1 MHSQN
6 ILKIEP
12 RVRPVVNTK
21 GDTLIQIK
29 LSDAKI
35 LLEDVLEKKNCD
47 STVARYIQLDSLRTT
62 TIALQKDKIETL
74 ETKFSNCNSMVVN
87 LETVV
92 KNKNTEIKL
101 LNGIVKK
108 QNREILRQKM
118 FKFVGF
124 GVAILIPVTFLLLQ
138 K

>member
-6 ILKIEP
+6 ISKIEP

-35 LLEDVLEKKNCD
+35 LLQDVLEKEVCD
-47 STVARYIQLDSLRTT
+47 STVAEYIQLDGLRSG

-74 ETKFSNCNSMVVN
+74 ETKFKNNELRIVN
-87 LETVV
+87 LEDVL
-92 KNKNTEIKL
+92 KNKDTELAL
-101 LNGIVKK
+101 LNGIIKK
-108 QNREILRQKM
+108 QGREIIKQKV
-118 FKFVGF
+118 FKIAGF
-124 GVAILIPVTFLLLQ
+124 SLALALPITYLLLN

>member
-6 ILKIEP
+6 TLKVEP

-35 LLEDVLEKKNCD
+35 LLQDVLEKEVCD
-47 STVARYIQLDSLRTT
+47 STVAEYIQLDGLRSG
-62 TIALQKDKIETL
+62 TIALQKDKIQTL
-74 ETKFSNCNSMVVN
+74 ETKFNNDELRIGN
-87 LETVV
+87 LESVV
-92 KNKNTEIKL
+92 KNKDTELGL
-101 LNGIVKK
+101 LNDIIKK
-108 QNREILRQKM
+108 QSREILKQKV
-118 FKFVGF
+118 FKIAGF
-124 GVAILIPVTFLLLQ
+124 SLALAIPITFLLIH

>member
-74 ETKFSNCNSMVVN
+74 EIKFSNCNSMVVN

>member
-12 RVRPVVNTK
+12 RVRPVVNAK
-21 GDTLIQIK
+21 GDTLIQLK

-35 LLEDVLEKKNCD
+35 LLQDVLEKKVCD
-47 STVARYIQLDSLRTT
+47 STVAKYIELDGLKSS
-62 TIALQKDKIETL
+62 TIALQNDKIEIL
-74 ETKFSNCNSMVVN
+74 ETKFSNCNIMVGK

-92 KNKNTEIKL
+92 KNKNTELKI
-101 LNGIVKK
+101 LNSIINK
-108 QNREILRQKM
+108 QNKDILKQK
-118 FKFVGF
+118 FYKFVGF
-124 GVAILIPVTFLLLQ
+124 GVAILIPVTFLILQ

>member
-35 LLEDVLEKKNCD
+35 LLQDVLEKEVCD
-47 STVARYIQLDSLRTT
+47 SIVAEYIKLDGLRSG
-62 TIALQKDKIETL
+62 TIALQKDKIQTL
-74 ETKFSNCNSMVVN
+74 ETKFNNNELMIGN
-87 LETVV
+87 LEVIV
-92 KNKNTEIKL
+92 KNKDTELALLNDVIKKQSREIKKQKVFKIAGFSLALALPITYLL
-101 LNGIVKK
+101 LNK
-108 QNREILRQKM
+108 
-118 FKFVGF
+118 
-124 GVAILIPVTFLLLQ
+124 
-138 K
+138 

>member
-1 MHSQN
+1 M
-6 ILKIEP
+6 K
-12 RVRPVVNTK
+12 PVVNTK

-35 LLEDVLEKKNCD
+35 LLQDVLEKEVCD
-47 STVARYIQLDSLRTT
+47 STVAKYIQLDGLRSG

-87 LETVV
+87 LEMVV
-92 KNKNTEIKL
+92 KNKNTEIGL

-124 GVAILIPVTFLLLQ
+124 GVAILIPVTFLLLH

>member
-6 ILKIEP
+6 ISKVEP

-35 LLEDVLEKKNCD
+35 LLQDVLEKEVCD
-47 STVARYIQLDSLRTT
+47 STVAEYIQLDGLRSG

-74 ETKFSNCNSMVVN
+74 ETKFKNDELRIVN
-87 LETVV
+87 LEDVL
-92 KNKNTEIKL
+92 KNKDTELAL
-101 LNGIVKK
+101 LNGIIKK
-108 QNREILRQKM
+108 QGREIIKQKV
-118 FKFVGF
+118 FKIAGF
-124 GVAILIPVTFLLLQ
+124 SLALAIPITYLLLH

>member
-35 LLEDVLEKKNCD
+35 LLQDVLEKEVCD
-47 STVARYIQLDSLRTT
+47 STVAEYIQLDNLRSG
-62 TIALQKDKIETL
+62 TIALQKDKIQTL
-74 ETKFSNCNSMVVN
+74 ETKFNNDELRISN
-87 LETVV
+87 LESVL
-92 KNKNTEIKL
+92 KNKDTELGL
-101 LNGIVKK
+101 LNDIIKK
-108 QNREILRQKM
+108 QGREIMIQKV
-118 FKFVGF
+118 FKIGGF
-124 GVAILIPVTFLLLQ
+124 SLALAIPITYLLIH

>member
-35 LLEDVLEKKNCD
+35 LLQDVLEKKNCD
-47 STVARYIQLDSLRTT
+47 STVAEYIQLDGLRSG
-62 TIALQKDKIETL
+62 TIALQKDKIQTL
-74 ETKFSNCNSMVVN
+74 ETKFNNNELRIGN
-87 LETVV
+87 LESVV
-92 KNKNTEIKL
+92 KNKNTELTL
-101 LNGIVKK
+101 LNDIIKK
-108 QNREILRQKM
+108 QGREIIKQKVL
-118 FKFVGF
+118 KFTGF
-124 GVAILIPVTFLLLQ
+124 SLALVIPITFLLTH

>member
-6 ILKIEP
+6 ILKVEP

-35 LLEDVLEKKNCD
+35 LLQDVLEKEVCD
-47 STVARYIQLDSLRTT
+47 STVAEYIQLDGLRSG

-74 ETKFSNCNSMVVN
+74 ETKFKNDELRIVN
-87 LETVV
+87 LEDVL
-92 KNKNTEIKL
+92 KNKDTELAL
-101 LNGIVKK
+101 LNGIIKK
-108 QNREILRQKM
+108 QGREIIKQKV
-118 FKFVGF
+118 FKIAGF
-124 GVAILIPVTFLLLQ
+124 SLALAIPITYLLLH

>member
-6 ILKIEP
+6 ISKIEP

-35 LLEDVLEKKNCD
+35 LLQDVLEKEVCD
-47 STVARYIQLDSLRTT
+47 STVAEYIQLDGLRSG

-74 ETKFSNCNSMVVN
+74 ETKFKNNELRIVN
-87 LETVV
+87 LEDVL
-92 KNKNTEIKL
+92 KNKDTELSL
-101 LNGIVKK
+101 LNGIIKK
-108 QNREILRQKM
+108 QGREIIKQKV
-118 FKFVGF
+118 FKIAGF
-124 GVAILIPVTFLLLQ
+124 SLALAIPITYLLIH